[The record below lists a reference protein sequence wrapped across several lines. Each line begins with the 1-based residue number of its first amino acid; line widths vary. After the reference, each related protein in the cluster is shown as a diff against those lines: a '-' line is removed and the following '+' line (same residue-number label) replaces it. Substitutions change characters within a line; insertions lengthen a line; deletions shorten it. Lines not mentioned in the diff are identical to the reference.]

1 MAFGHECE
9 DGAMHTLTQRL
20 LERLTPAFDRLE
32 PGADPVLRGS
42 DRADYQVNGV
52 MPLAKRLGRNPR
64 EVADEIVAGIDTE
77 GLIAELEV
85 AGPGFI
91 NVILTTEAL
100 IDQLDA
106 MASDEALGVPAADA
120 PEVCV
125 VDYSAPNVA
134 KEMHVGH
141 LRSTVIGDSLC
152 RTLDLLGHTV
162 VRRNHVGDWGTPF
175 GMLIE
180 HLIDLGEEQAVAGLS
195 VGDLNGFYAEAR
207 TKFDASDDFQD
218 RSRARVVSLQGGDP
232 ETLRLWRILVAESVR
247 YFDSVYTDLG
257 VLLTEADVVGESAY
271 NPLLAAVVEDLDAAG
286 LLEDSGGAACVFP
299 PGFTNRDGDPLP
311 LIVRKSDEGF
321 GYAATDLAAV
331 RDRVA
336 TLGASRILYV
346 VGAPQA
352 QHFEMVFAVARMAGW
367 LPDDVEAVHVAFG
380 NVLGP
385 DRKMFKT
392 RAGGTVKLQDLLSEG
407 IERATEALS
416 TRDHDPE
423 TLGLVAR
430 QVAMGAIKFADLST
444 DRARDYVFDWDR
456 MLAFEG
462 ATGPYLQYAH
472 ARIRSIF
479 RRLDVDHVPT
489 SGSIQLEHPA
499 ERALAR
505 HLVAL
510 PDAIESMMESYSPSK
525 LCTYLYDLAQHFT
538 GFYES
543 CSVLN
548 APDEATR
555 ASRLELCELTA
566 STLRQGLGLLGIEA
580 PERM

>member
-1 MAFGHECE
+1 
-9 DGAMHTLTQRL
+9 MHTLTQRL
-20 LERLTPAFDRLE
+20 LERLIPAFDALE
-32 PGADPVLRGS
+32 PGADPVLRAS

-52 MPLAKRLGRNPR
+52 MPLAKRLGRSPR
-64 EVADEIVAGIDTE
+64 EVAEEIVAAIDGE
-77 GLIAELEV
+77 GLIAEMEI
-85 AGPGFI
+85 AGPGFV
-91 NVILTTEAL
+91 NVHLTTEAL
-100 IDQLDA
+100 IEQLDA
-106 MASDEALGVPAADA
+106 MGADETLGIPPAN
-120 PEVCV
+120 ELEICV

-141 LRSTVIGDSLC
+141 LRSTVIGDALC
-152 RTLDLLGHTV
+152 RTLELLGHTV
-162 VRRNHVGDWGTPF
+162 IRRNHVGDWGTPF

-180 HLIDLGEEQAVAGLS
+180 HLVDLGEAQAVAGLS

-207 TKFDASDDFQD
+207 TKFDDDEAFQE
-218 RSRARVVSLQGGDP
+218 RSRSRVVSLQGGDP
-232 ETLRLWRILVAESVR
+232 ETLRLWRILVAESIR
-247 YFDSVYTDLG
+247 YFDAVYTDLG
-257 VLLTEADVVGESAY
+257 VLLTPADVVGESTY
-271 NPLLAAVVEDLDAAG
+271 NPLLGAVVDDLATAG

-331 RDRVA
+331 RDRVQ
-336 TLGASRILYV
+336 TLGATRILYV

-367 LPDDVEAVHVAFG
+367 LPEDVEAVHVAFG

-392 RAGGTVKLQDLLSEG
+392 RAGGTLKLQDLLSEG
-407 IERATEALS
+407 IERASEALAD
-416 TRDHDPE
+416 RDHDPE

-430 QVAMGAIKFADLST
+430 QVAMGAIKFSDLST

-489 SGSIQLEHPA
+489 AGAIELEHPA

-505 HLVAL
+505 HLTAL
-510 PDAIESMMESYSPSK
+510 PDAIASMMETYSPSK
-525 LCTYLYDLAQHFT
+525 LCIYLSDLAQLFT

-548 APDEATR
+548 APDETTR
-555 ASRLELCELTA
+555 SSRLELCELTA
-566 STLRQGLGLLGIEA
+566 STLRLGLGLLGIEA

>member
-1 MAFGHECE
+1 MP
-9 DGAMHTLTQRL
+9 TLTQRL
-20 LERLTPAFDRLE
+20 LERLTPAFDALE

-64 EVADEIVAGIDTE
+64 EVAEDIVAGIDVG
-77 GLIAELEV
+77 GLVAAVEI
-85 AGPGFI
+85 AGPGFLNI
-91 NVILTTEAL
+91 TLTDEAL
-100 IDQLDA
+100 LEQLDA
-106 MASDEALGVPAADA
+106 MASDEVLGIPAATTE
-120 PEVCV
+120 EVCV

-152 RTLDLLGHTV
+152 RTLEVLGHIV

-180 HLIDLGEEQAVAGLS
+180 HLIDQGEEEAVAGLS
-195 VGDLNGFYAEAR
+195 VGDLNGFYSEAR
-207 TKFDASDDFQD
+207 TKFDADESFQD
-218 RSRARVVSLQGGDP
+218 RSRARVVSLQGGDA

-247 YFDSVYTDLG
+247 YFDAVYTDLG
-257 VLLTEADVVGESAY
+257 VLLTPQDVVGESSY
-271 NPLLAAVVEDLDAAG
+271 NPMLEAVVDDLDAAG
-286 LLEDSGGAACVFP
+286 LVEDSGGAACVFP
-299 PGFTNRDGDPLP
+299 PGFTNREGDPLP
-311 LIVRKSDEGF
+311 LIIRKSDEGF

-331 RDRVA
+331 RNRVDI
-336 TLGASRILYV
+336 LGATRILYV

-367 LPDDVEAVHVAFG
+367 LPEGIEAVHVAFG

-392 RAGGTVKLQDLLSEG
+392 RAGGTVKLQDLLAEG
-407 IERATEALS
+407 MDRAAEALAG
-416 TRDHDPE
+416 RNHDPE
-423 TLGLVAR
+423 TLDLVAR

-479 RRLDVDHVPT
+479 RKLDVDHIPT
-489 SGSIQLEHPA
+489 SGALQLAHPA

-548 APDEATR
+548 APNEATR

-566 STLRQGLGLLGIEA
+566 STLRLGLDLLGIEA

>member
-1 MAFGHECE
+1 
-9 DGAMHTLTQRL
+9 MHTLTQRL

-42 DRADYQVNGV
+42 DRADYQINGV

-64 EVADEIVAGIDTE
+64 EVAEEVVAGIDTA
-77 GLIAELEV
+77 GLIADLEV

-91 NVILTTEAL
+91 NVTITTDAL
-100 IDQLDA
+100 IAQLDA
-106 MASDEALGVPAADA
+106 MASDEALGVPAD
-120 PEVCV
+120 PEAGVCV

-152 RTLDLLGHTV
+152 RTLGLLGHTV

-180 HLIDLGEEQAVAGLS
+180 HLIDLGEAQAVAGLS

-207 TKFDASDDFQD
+207 TKFDADEGFQD
-218 RSRARVVSLQGGDP
+218 RSRARVVSLQAGDA

-247 YFDSVYTDLG
+247 YCDAVYSDLG
-257 VLLTEADVVGESAY
+257 VLLTEAAGVGESSY
-271 NPLLAAVVEDLDAAG
+271 NPLLEAVVDDLAAAG

-407 IERATEALS
+407 IERATEALA
-416 TRDHDPE
+416 TRDHDAE

-489 SGSIQLEHPA
+489 GGSIQLEHPA

-505 HLVAL
+505 HLAAL

-566 STLRQGLGLLGIEA
+566 STLRLGLGLLGIEA